1 MTTKRL
7 AVAALALTAV
17 LVVLAVVALVLWRQ
31 DTAQAKVE
39 DLFDACM
46 EDRGLDD
53 VSPLTPGYDGV
64 EYANQVAD
72 CGEEAQRLAR
82 Q

>member
-1 MTTKRL
+1 MTAKRL
-7 AVAALALTAV
+7 AFASLVLTAV

-31 DTAQAKVE
+31 DTARANVE
-39 DLFDACM
+39 DLFEECM

-53 VSPLTPGYDGV
+53 VSPLAPGYDGV
-64 EYANQVAD
+64 EHANQVAD
-72 CGEEAQRLAR
+72 CGELAQRLAR

>member
-1 MTTKRL
+1 MTTKRI
-7 AVAALALTAV
+7 AVAALALAAV

-31 DTAQAKVE
+31 DTMKAQVHE
-39 DLFDACM
+39 LFEECL

-64 EYANQVAD
+64 EHANQLAD
-72 CGEEAQRLAR
+72 CGELANRIAR